1 MDFDFEYDMYNPS
14 AQARNET
21 RKKRKCRFPRISE
34 MPWQFI
40 NLSLLIIV
48 FFGALLTLMLL
59 RETPSPHEECVSISE
74 NPHKSAALKPLQHT
88 VAEMSLL
95 PAVVSFALLASA
107 ISALPHY
114 EPLYA
119 PRGAPIAAYRPRLPY
134 NHEMYPAY
142 PQYYYNYFYGHP
154 AYRYAP
160 YGYTPREYAP
170 EAYAPGQAYYPMYDE
185 EGRRFKGFW
194 GDLKRTAVE
203 IKDEIKNKAKGIL
216 GRVFGK
222 DEQVKP
228 TQKVKEQKRATPE
241 PVVDVPEEEVAE
253 EPKAKEEQGFKSGT
267 GYYGDEQY
275 YPTNSEDDRRFKGVF
290 DKLGQWLIKGRKV
303 ISLVDCNRAAAKAL
317 CKGLKIC
324 RANKQEA
331 Y

>member
-40 NLSLLIIV
+40 TLSLLIIV
-48 FFGALLTLMLL
+48 LFGALLTVMLL
-59 RETPSPHEECVSISE
+59 RETPGPHEDCDDCHGDLG
-74 NPHKSAALKPLQHT
+74 PHHDDGDVPPIHGGDTKHT

-107 ISALPHY
+107 ISALPY
-114 EPLYA
+114 YDPLYA
-119 PRGAPIAAYRPRLPY
+119 PSGAPVAVYRPRLPY
-134 NHEMYPAY
+134 NYGMYPSY
-142 PQYYYNYFYGHP
+142 PHYYYNYFYGHP

-160 YGYTPREYAP
+160 YSYTPREYAP
-170 EAYAPGQAYYPMYDE
+170 EAYAPGQAYYYPMYDE

-194 GDLKRTAVE
+194 GDLRRTAVE
-203 IKDEIKNKAKGIL
+203 IKDKIKNKAKGIL

-222 DEQVKP
+222 DDQVKP
-228 TQKVKEQKRATPE
+228 AQKVEEEKTAIPE

-253 EPKAKEEQGFKSGT
+253 EPKAEEEQGFKSGT

-275 YPTNSEDDRRFKGVF
+275 YPTKSEDDRRFKGLF
-290 DKLGQWLIKGRKV
+290 SSLGKILTGGHPLIN
-303 ISLVDCNRAAAKAL
+303 LVSS
-317 CKGLKIC
+317 I
-324 RANKQEA
+324 
-331 Y
+331 